1 MSTIPY
7 TNQIPLQ
14 QTNAPPP
21 PPPQRYMNSRRRG
34 GVFGDSQG
42 NLYNQKHFYHRNIY
56 YNRNYQPQRYYNG
69 YNGGGY
75 SIISRST
82 PRQGR
87 FYQRPIRRIN
97 QNRPESHFNRPR
109 SRSNQ
114 QGMSQLRQ
122 QRTRGPSLPSDFNLV
137 TTITTNI
144 SPDALPQCESF
155 RNNTTQPFV
164 VNQNKQENQQQNRR
178 Q

>member
-1 MSTIPY
+1 MSTITY

-14 QTNAPPP
+14 QTNAPPL

-34 GVFGDSQG
+34 GVFGDSQFNYRRSNQYSYRGNPYNYRNYPNRG

-69 YNGGGY
+69 YNAGGY
-75 SIISRST
+75 GIISRPT

-97 QNRPESHFNRPR
+97 QNRPESRFN
-109 SRSNQ
+109 
-114 QGMSQLRQ
+114 
-122 QRTRGPSLPSDFNLV
+122 
-137 TTITTNI
+137 
-144 SPDALPQCESF
+144 
-155 RNNTTQPFV
+155 
-164 VNQNKQENQQQNRR
+164 
-178 Q
+178 